1 MDEKITQ
8 MLIEEAA
15 EARKQ
20 SFSPGRSG
28 DTVWRMGAK
37 NHENV

>member
-20 SFSPGRSG
+20 SFSHFPDLPWER
-28 DTVWRMGAK
+28 RL
-37 NHENV
+37 

>member
-20 SFSPGRSG
+20 SFSPFSG
-28 DTVWRMGAK
+28 FAV
-37 NHENV
+37 